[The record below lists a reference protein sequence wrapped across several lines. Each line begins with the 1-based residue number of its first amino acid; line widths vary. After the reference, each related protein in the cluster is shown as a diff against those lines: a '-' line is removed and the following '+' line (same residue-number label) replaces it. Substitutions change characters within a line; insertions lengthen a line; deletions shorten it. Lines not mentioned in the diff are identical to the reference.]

1 MSYLVLARKYRPKTI
16 AQLVGQSHVVQAL
29 SNALEQQRLHHAYL
43 FTGTRGVGKTTVS
56 RILAKSLNCEKGI
69 TSEPCG
75 ACEMCLAIDAG
86 RFVDYTELDAAS
98 NRGVDEVQQ
107 LLEQAVYKPVQGR
120 FKVFM
125 IDEVHMLS
133 GTAFNAMLKTL
144 EEPPEYLKFVLATT
158 DPQKVPVTVL
168 SRCLQFNLR
177 PMAAQT
183 IREHLSTVLQSETIE
198 CEPQALHWIARAAR
212 GSMRDA
218 LSLTD
223 QSIAY
228 GAGAVR
234 EAEVRQMLGSVD
246 REHVFA
252 LIAALGASDGPAVI
266 ALAQQLQSQGL
277 SASQALEDMAFVLQ
291 RMAVMQFSETGAS
304 SAAQEVDPD
313 ALSDQDEHRT
323 RALASVLPKDETQLL
338 YSICIKGRAEIGLA
352 PDEYSG
358 LTMVL
363 LRLLAFKPQSTSASE
378 QDLAEK
384 KTLEFPT
391 PELVPAAK
399 TAFAQASPAAQ
410 ARDHARD
417 QARDHARVQASPQS
431 LEAPPHLPSMVRA
444 EPTSEPTSEPTTEP
458 TPSSSTVAPL
468 NASQAE
474 HERTAMG
481 SKSSTPPSLAAAST
495 AQSHPGRDLPVRD
508 MGQRGGVSRH
518 ANAVAND
525 NTHAHE
531 GLMAVAV
538 RVAPQNADKVNPQA
552 LERFKTHLKPTALG
566 DEWMQTVQQLMDA
579 DLVQSLS
586 RELALQSQLVAKDE
600 QSILLRIESE
610 TLSSPNSRER
620 LKVALASLGMSVEL
634 RLEMGAVSDS
644 AAMRLAQVAYEKQVL
659 AEAKILGDPF
669 VQKMMQE
676 FEATIVP
683 GSIKTVLGSK
693 EKMLD

>member
-1 MSYLVLARKYRPKTI
+1 
-16 AQLVGQSHVVQAL
+16 
-29 SNALEQQRLHHAYL
+29 
-43 FTGTRGVGKTTVS
+43 
-56 RILAKSLNCEKGI
+56 
-69 TSEPCG
+69 
-75 ACEMCLAIDAG
+75 
-86 RFVDYTELDAAS
+86 
-98 NRGVDEVQQ
+98 
-107 LLEQAVYKPVQGR
+107 
-120 FKVFM
+120 
-125 IDEVHMLS
+125 
-133 GTAFNAMLKTL
+133 
-144 EEPPEYLKFVLATT
+144 
-158 DPQKVPVTVL
+158 
-168 SRCLQFNLR
+168 
-177 PMAAQT
+177 
-183 IREHLSTVLQSETIE
+183 
-198 CEPQALHWIARAAR
+198 
-212 GSMRDA
+212 
-218 LSLTD
+218 
-223 QSIAY
+223 
-228 GAGAVR
+228 
-234 EAEVRQMLGSVD
+234 
-246 REHVFA
+246 
-252 LIAALGASDGPAVI
+252 
-266 ALAQQLQSQGL
+266 
-277 SASQALEDMAFVLQ
+277 
-291 RMAVMQFSETGAS
+291 
-304 SAAQEVDPD
+304 
-313 ALSDQDEHRT
+313 
-323 RALASVLPKDETQLL
+323 
-338 YSICIKGRAEIGLA
+338 
-352 PDEYSG
+352 
-358 LTMVL
+358 
-363 LRLLAFKPQSTSASE
+363 
-378 QDLAEK
+378 
-384 KTLEFPT
+384 
-391 PELVPAAK
+391 
-399 TAFAQASPAAQ
+399 
-410 ARDHARD
+410 
-417 QARDHARVQASPQS
+417 
-431 LEAPPHLPSMVRA
+431 
-444 EPTSEPTSEPTTEP
+444 
-458 TPSSSTVAPL
+458 
-468 NASQAE
+468 
-474 HERTAMG
+474 MG